1 MASREMVEILT
12 MLLPRSQAEGVVLFV
27 RIFQGVGRVNDYGTA
42 ATTCCPSIVAT

>member
-27 RIFQGVGRVNDYGTA
+27 RIFQGVGRVNDYGQQRLR
-42 ATTCCPSIVAT
+42 VAPVL